1 MLSQAASPQQQ
12 AQAGVLLGL
21 SLRKAAASTDTP
33 LQSRRSY
40 SEEAIQI
47 LLKAATVLPGS
58 AVILYNLALALV
70 NAPE

>member
-12 AQAGVLLGL
+12 AQAGVQLGL
-21 SLRKAAASTDTP
+21 ALRKAAAATDTP
-33 LQSRRSY
+33 LHIRRLY

-47 LLKAATVLPGS
+47 LLKAATVPS
-58 AVILYNLALALV
+58 DTAIVLYNLALALV